1 MFTIC
6 RIPVGKD
13 LSKEGD
19 GGVALILD
27 NECGG
32 EDGVTVV
39 WDEDCPRKYVKRKHD
54 QNIMRLRVDRVD
66 TRCCKAR

>member
-39 WDEDCPRKYVKRKHD
+39 WDEDCPGHLENMSNVNTTKILCD
-54 QNIMRLRVDRVD
+54 
-66 TRCCKAR
+66 